1 MLNIIPIVNLI
12 VLGYTARI
20 IRESPDEP
28 TKLSDYWKLFVDGL
42 LVFIAGL
49 IYAIVPLVVLPA
61 GFLMTG
67 FGLRGFGMASLCST
81 GSGRSCYSSIGTP
94 LRLHAIWGHSDREHD
109 KIEALQRL

>member
-1 MLNIIPIVNLI
+1 

-28 TKLSDYWKLFVDGL
+28 PKLSDYWKLFVDGL

-49 IYAIVPLVVLPA
+49 VYAIVPLVVLLA

-67 FGLRGFGMASLCST
+67 FGLRGLGMAS
-81 GSGRSCYSSIGTP
+81 P
-94 LRLHAIWGHSDREHD
+94 LLYWQWEV
-109 KIEALQRL
+109 LL